1 MKVLLILI
9 CVGAAASMKCSVDRD
24 VQFILKNFNPTAVSK
39 NVDCVVGVG
48 ACDSLG
54 TKLKD
59 EAPDAVRSGKC
70 GRSCTCNQIQVNLGW
85 EHWTNNYTGA
95 QSF

>member
-1 MKVLLILI
+1 MLFPL
-9 CVGAAASMKCSVDRD
+9 
-24 VQFILKNFNPTAVSK
+24 QYYN
-39 NVDCVVGVG
+39 
-48 ACDSLG
+48 LG

-95 QSF
+95 KSFKNPFLFRWLNNIGLVRQVCFSVKLHFQLLNLQKG